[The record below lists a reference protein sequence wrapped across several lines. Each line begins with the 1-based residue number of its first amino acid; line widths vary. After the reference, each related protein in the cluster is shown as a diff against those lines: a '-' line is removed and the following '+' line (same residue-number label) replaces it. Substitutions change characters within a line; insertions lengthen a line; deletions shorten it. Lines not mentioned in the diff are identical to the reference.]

1 MNLWMG
7 SLLILFLV
15 LMTFSAL
22 FSSSET
28 VFFSLGPLGLR
39 RLSQRRPDAGKR
51 VHTVIS
57 QPTRLLST
65 VLIGNTIVNVGIA
78 AVGYA
83 IAEHFFPG
91 RGERISIPVVT
102 MLLVIFCEAGPK
114 RLGLLLNEPLAVV
127 FAPIILLL
135 TRLFTPLR
143 LMMEYITRAFEPLFR
158 PRGRTL
164 SEEEFETVL
173 DISEEQ
179 GIINEEELA
188 MIKSIVNLEDLKA
201 SDVMTPRVDI
211 IGLDLAKESPE
222 EFLRIARD
230 SKRNY
235 LLLYRDQLDLV
246 EGFLDTRKFLLDPA
260 HSVDNARI
268 PASYV
273 PANSPLNR
281 LLVQFQQGHRRIA
294 VVVDEYGGTAGV
306 ITRGDILE
314 EITGDIYNEL
324 SKPRA
329 VFQPAGPHRW
339 LVDPNISLE
348 ELNRRLL
355 LNLHATGA
363 DRLAGWLSAHLGH
376 VPQQDDVV
384 ETQGCRVM
392 VLQTIRQRVT
402 LVQVEKLEAHE

>member
-1 MNLWMG
+1 MSLWVL
-7 SLLILFLV
+7 SLIIAFLILMV
-15 LMTFSAL
+15 FSAL

-28 VFFSLGPLGLR
+28 VFFAIGPLGLR
-39 RLSQRRPDAGKR
+39 RLSQRKPEAGKR
-51 VHTVIS
+51 VHSIIS
-57 QPTRLLST
+57 QPTQLLST
-65 VLIGNTIVNVGIA
+65 VLIGNTIVNVAIA
-78 AVGYA
+78 AVGFA
-83 IAEHFFPG
+83 LAEHYFPG
-91 RGERISIPVVT
+91 YGERISIPVVT
-102 MLLVIFCEAGPK
+102 VLLVIFCEAGPK
-114 RLGLLLNEPLAVV
+114 RLGLLISERLAVIY
-127 FAPIILLL
+127 APIILLL
-135 TRLFTPLR
+135 TRLFKPLR
-143 LMMEYITRAFEPLFR
+143 LMMEWITRKFEPLFR

-188 MIKSIVNLEDLKA
+188 MIKSIVNLEDLRA

-211 IGLDLAKESPE
+211 VGLDLAEESPGE
-222 EFLRIARD
+222 YLRIARE
-230 SKRNY
+230 SKRNF
-235 LLLYRDQLDLV
+235 LLLYRDQVDIV
-246 EGFLDTRKFLLDPA
+246 EGFLDTRKYLLDPA
-260 HSVDNARI
+260 HSIEAARI
-268 PASYV
+268 PPSFV
-273 PANSPLNR
+273 PENSPLNR

-355 LNLHATGA
+355 LNLHAAGA
-363 DRLAGWLSAHLGH
+363 DRLSGWLSAHLGH
-376 VPQQDDVV
+376 VPQQDNVV
-384 ETQGCRVM
+384 ELQGCRVT

-402 LVQVEKLEAHE
+402 LVQVEKLEVRE

>member
-1 MNLWMG
+1 M
-7 SLLILFLV
+7 
-15 LMTFSAL
+15 
-22 FSSSET
+22 
-28 VFFSLGPLGLR
+28 
-39 RLSQRRPDAGKR
+39 
-51 VHTVIS
+51 
-57 QPTRLLST
+57 
-65 VLIGNTIVNVGIA
+65 
-78 AVGYA
+78 
-83 IAEHFFPG
+83 
-91 RGERISIPVVT
+91 
-102 MLLVIFCEAGPK
+102 
-114 RLGLLLNEPLAVV
+114 
-127 FAPIILLL
+127 
-135 TRLFTPLR
+135 
-143 LMMEYITRAFEPLFR
+143 
-158 PRGRTL
+158 
-164 SEEEFETVL
+164 
-173 DISEEQ
+173 
-179 GIINEEELA
+179 
-188 MIKSIVNLEDLKA
+188 
-201 SDVMTPRVDI
+201 
-211 IGLDLAKESPE
+211 
-222 EFLRIARD
+222 
-230 SKRNY
+230 
-235 LLLYRDQLDLV
+235 
-246 EGFLDTRKFLLDPA
+246 
-260 HSVDNARI
+260 DNARI

>member
-1 MNLWMG
+1 MTL
-7 SLLILFLV
+7 LFLCAAFVV
-15 LMTFSAL
+15 LMAFSAL

-28 VFFSLGPLGLR
+28 VFFALNPLDLR
-39 RLSQRRPDAGKR
+39 RITQRKPAAGARIHEIVSK
-51 VHTVIS
+51 
-57 QPTRLLST
+57 PTQLLST
-65 VLIGNTIVNVGIA
+65 VLIGNMIVNVSIA
-78 AVGYA
+78 AIGFT
-83 IAEHFFPG
+83 IADFFFPG
-91 RGERISIPVVT
+91 RGEQVSIPVVT
-102 MLLVIFCEAGPK
+102 VLLIIFGEVGPK
-114 RLGLLLNEPLAVV
+114 RVGLRFPDRLAALYAPVLAVL
-127 FAPIILLL
+127 I
-135 TRLFTPLR
+135 RLFTPLR
-143 LMMEYITRAFEPLFR
+143 ILMERITRGLEPLFR

-188 MIKSIVNLEDLKA
+188 MIKAIVNMEDLRA

-211 IGLDLAKESPE
+211 VGLDVSDEDPAR
-222 EFLRIARD
+222 FLRIARE
-230 SKRNY
+230 SKRNF
-235 LLLYRDQLDLV
+235 LLLYRDQVDHV
-246 EGFLDTRKFLLDPA
+246 EGFLDTRKYLLDPHHA
-260 HSVDNARI
+260 IDNAKV
-268 PASYV
+268 PAVYV

-281 LLVQFQQGHRRIA
+281 LLMQFQQGHQRIA

-306 ITRGDILE
+306 ITRGDIIE

-329 VFQPAGPHRW
+329 VFQSAGPHRW

-355 LNLHATGA
+355 LNLHARGSN
-363 DRLAGWLSAHLGH
+363 RLSGWISAHLGH

-384 ETQGCRVM
+384 ETQGCRVT

-402 LVQVEKLEAHE
+402 LVQIDKLEARE